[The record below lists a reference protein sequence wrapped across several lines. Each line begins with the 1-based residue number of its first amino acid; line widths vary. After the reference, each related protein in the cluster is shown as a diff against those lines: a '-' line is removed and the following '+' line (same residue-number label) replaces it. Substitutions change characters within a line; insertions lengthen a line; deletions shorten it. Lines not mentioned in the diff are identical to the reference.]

1 MKTGLQL
8 LRDLAPFSRD
18 YLIPA
23 LEKNL
28 SGCRRMELKYEI
40 GYAVQNR
47 VM

>member
-23 LEKNL
+23 LEKNF
-28 SGCRRMELKYEI
+28 SGLLAYGVE
-40 GYAVQNR
+40 V
-47 VM
+47 